1 VLDDGQRCRAIIA
14 HFHVLHFRSC
24 DQTSARCARAAR
36 VHDIRDAVGMVT
48 AAAARLRFGC
58 GIKKS
63 AHFGFKRRLM
73 EE

>member
-1 VLDDGQRCRAIIA
+1 MLDRQRCSAIIA
-14 HFHVLHFRSC
+14 HLHVFHFRSF
-24 DQTSARCARAAR
+24 DQASAWCARAAR

-63 AHFGFKRRLM
+63 AHFGFKRGLM